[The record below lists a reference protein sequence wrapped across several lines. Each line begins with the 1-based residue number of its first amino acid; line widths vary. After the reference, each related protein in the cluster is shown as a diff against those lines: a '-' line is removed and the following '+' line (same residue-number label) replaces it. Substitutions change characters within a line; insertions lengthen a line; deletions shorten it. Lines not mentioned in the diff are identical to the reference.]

1 MLFRSALGAIAVGG
15 GLGAF
20 AYQCFT
26 RILPGVNKIDI
37 ASPQL
42 WAIVAGFAI
51 MCVLNVYGHKS
62 KAKWVAQFGMTIA
75 MIGGMLVGACFM

>member
-1 MLFRSALGAIAVGG
+1 
-15 GLGAF
+15 
-20 AYQCFT
+20 
-26 RILPGVNKIDI
+26 
-37 ASPQL
+37 
-42 WAIVAGFAI
+42 